1 MRFYKIIINGVEYKI
16 GLKKIGEGV
25 YKVKIG
31 ERETEVFVEDVFEKN
46 EKEDLKGGTK
56 VFSEIS
62 GVVVKILVKVG
73 DFVKAGETIAVVEAM
88 KMEHEVKSP
97 KNGVILELKVREGQN
112 IVVGDTIAVIL

>member
-31 ERETEVFVEDVFEKN
+31 EKETEVFVEDVFEKN
-46 EKEDLKGGTK
+46 EKEDLKNGTK
-56 VFSEIS
+56 IFSEIS
-62 GVVVKILVKVG
+62 GVVVKVLVKVG

-97 KNGVILELKVREGQN
+97 KNGVILELKVQEGQN